1 MKVSVAQFLTRKGR
15 GECKMA
21 GGVETRDAPL

>member
-15 GECKMA
+15 EGCKMA